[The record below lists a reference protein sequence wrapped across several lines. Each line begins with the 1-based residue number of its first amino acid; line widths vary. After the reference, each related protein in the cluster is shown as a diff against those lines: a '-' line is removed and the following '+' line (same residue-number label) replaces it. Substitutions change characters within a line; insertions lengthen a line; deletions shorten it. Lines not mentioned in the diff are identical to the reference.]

1 VSAKTE
7 TYVPALG
14 LPALTRFYDL
24 VVRLTLP
31 EFEQKKRL
39 ADQALRELP
48 AGARV
53 LDLGSGTGTLTL
65 LLKQRAPGADVAGLD
80 GDPEVIAVARAK
92 AQRAGFELDLR
103 QGLSWEPPFEEGS
116 FDRVVSSLFF
126 HHLRTE
132 DKRRT
137 LAKAHDLLRPGG
149 ELHVLDWGEAR
160 SALTRL
166 AFLPVQVLDG
176 FGPTRDN
183 VRGRLLPLFE
193 EAGFASVEETG
204 RRNTLFGTL
213 SLYRAVR
220 PGSASPCTGRF
231 E

>member
-1 VSAKTE
+1 MTAAKTGA
-7 TYVPALG
+7 YVPALG
-14 LPALTRFYDL
+14 LPALTRFYDQ

-31 EFEQKKRL
+31 ELEQKERL
-39 ADQALRELP
+39 ADQALLELP
-48 AGARV
+48 ADGRV

-65 LLKQRAPGADVAGLD
+65 LLKQRAPEAEVAGLD

-92 AQRAGFELDLR
+92 AQRAGLELDLR
-103 QGLSWEPPFEEGS
+103 QGLSWDPPFEEAT

-126 HHLRTE
+126 HHLSTD

-137 LAKAHDLLRPGG
+137 LAKAHDLLKPGG

-160 SALTRL
+160 SALMRL

-176 FGPTRDN
+176 FAPTSDN
-183 VRGRLLPLFE
+183 VRGRLVHLFE
-193 EAGFASVEETG
+193 EAGFTGVEETG
-204 RRNTLFGTL
+204 RRNTVFGTL
-213 SLYRAVR
+213 SLYRTVR
-220 PGSASPCTGRF
+220 PEAGGGRL